1 MAWDPAVLER
11 FRSEREQP
19 FLDCLALVRRRPKLR
34 VVDLGCGTGELTARL
49 CDALVD
55 AEVLGIDNSPEMLSK
70 APSRPNL
77 QFLRGT
83 IEEFADGGDR
93 YDLIFSHAAF
103 HWVDD
108 HRVLLPKLLARL
120 NPGGQLVAQLPSNH
134 HHPSHTE
141 LRRLAESDPFLS
153 ALGGWRR
160 EVPVLGIDEYAS
172 ILFEAVAMPT
182 VFEKVYAHVLPTA
195 ADLITWQRGTALVP
209 YRERLPTSLY
219 TELEVQL
226 LGRMKEFYPGSP
238 VFFGFRRILM
248 AADMEKEKSMAKYKG
263 KVVKSDLE
271 GGMWQLETDEGDV
284 YVLDGGGADLRH
296 AGARVEVDGAVDGG
310 AMGIGFGTPVLKVKK
325 YKLV

>member
-1 MAWDPAVLER
+1 MAWDPEVYQR
-11 FRSEREQP
+11 FQSERERP
-19 FLDCLALVRRRPKLR
+19 FLDCLALVRRRPRLR
-34 VVDLGCGTGELTARL
+34 VIDLGCGTGELTARL
-49 CDALVD
+49 AESLVD
-55 AEVLGIDNSPEMLSK
+55 ADVVGIDSSAEMLQK
-70 APSRPNL
+70 APSRPG
-77 QFLRGT
+77 LRFEHGT
-83 IEEFADGGDR
+83 IEAFADGDEA

-108 HRVLLPKLLARL
+108 HRRLLPKLLARL
-120 NPGGQLVAQLPSNH
+120 RPGGQLVAQLPSNH
-134 HHPSHTE
+134 GHPSHTE
-141 LRRLAESDPFLS
+141 LRRLAESEPFAS

-172 ILFEAVAMPT
+172 ILFEAGAMPT
-182 VFEKVYAHVLPTA
+182 VFEKVYPHVLATA
-195 ADLITWQRGTALVP
+195 ADLVTWQRGTALVP

-219 TELEVQL
+219 TELEARL
-226 LGRMKEFYPGSP
+226 HGRMKECYPGSP

-271 GGMWQLETDEGDV
+271 GGLWQLETDEGDV